1 LLHFFSYKTLNYQ
14 SFDLG
19 LDPML
24 SDDKGIS
31 KAVTDMS
38 KDMDLVMLLEYFDES
53 LILLKVYFW
62 IRWLN
67 AAIFMN

>member
-1 LLHFFSYKTLNYQ
+1 
-14 SFDLG
+14 
-19 LDPML
+19 
-24 SDDKGIS
+24 
-31 KAVTDMS
+31 MS